1 MRDLLSLQ
9 SKIQDEYVRQVYCE
23 AVASYNAQAYRS
35 AILTAWLAAY
45 VDLMKKIESIKG
57 NEIAERFQN
66 KVNKMRHEENDSV
79 KIKSALEIEKKIIVT
94 AVELSLIDKAEKRF
108 LEELH
113 ECRHKCAH
121 PTTNDVV
128 YIFEP
133 TEEQVRYL
141 LSGVIDNCLSFSA
154 LPKNNRIIQ
163 VLMNDLSKDFP
174 LEQDLFEFY
183 KSKYIDKIPLN
194 TQRQLIKI
202 IAMEAVCPSS
212 KEKWAEDGLEISS
225 PDLIAK
231 RCMQILKCLYI
242 FSKDLLI
249 EVFADQSTKLLSGDS
264 FYRFVGV
271 FSSFD
276 FFRDHLALD
285 LYLKCKAKFSQAIE
299 NEYERPWELF
309 LNGFPHDQELREESE
324 KLFNSDY
331 FLSCKENLTELIKN
345 GDLDN
350 DELKKLVESSIDK
363 LENSSSYN
371 EADYLARLIVE
382 LAPALKGDDILRIST
397 ILFKNNQVFESSSMD
412 RLIRNIALNS
422 LKKET
427 ANYWKEFA
435 ENGMNKKKPA
445 LLNPD
450 LSPSYDSVMKF
461 IYDRSVEELKK
472 S

>member
-9 SKIQDEYVRQVYCE
+9 SKIQDVYVRQIYCE

-35 AILTAWLAAY
+35 AILTAWLAVY
-45 VDLMKKIESIKG
+45 VDLMKKIESIGG
-57 NEIAERFQN
+57 NKIAEEFQT
-66 KVNKMRHEENDSV
+66 KVNKMRLEKNDSAR
-79 KIKSALEIEKKIIVT
+79 IKSALDIEKGIIST
-94 AVELSLIDKAEKRF
+94 AKDLSLIDEAEEKF
-108 LEELH
+108 LRELH

-121 PTTNDVV
+121 PTTDDTV

-154 LPKNNRIIQ
+154 LPKNNQIIQ
-163 VLMNDLSKDFP
+163 ILMNDLSKDFP

-183 KSKYIDKIPLN
+183 KSKYIDKIPQN

-202 IAMEAVCPSS
+202 IAIEAVCPSS
-212 KEKWAEDGLEISS
+212 KEKWAECGLEISS

-231 RCMQILKCLYI
+231 RCMQILKCI
-242 FSKDLLI
+242 NTFSKDLLI
-249 EVFADQSTKLLSGDS
+249 EVFTNQSKKLSNGDS
-264 FYRFVGV
+264 SYRFVGV

-276 FFRDHLALD
+276 FFRDHLDRD
-285 LYLKCKAKFSQAIE
+285 LYFICKAKFNKAIE
-299 NEYERPWELF
+299 SEYDKPWELL
-309 LNGFPHDQELREESE
+309 LNGFPYDQELREESE

-331 FLSCKENLTELIKN
+331 FLSHEKNLTELSKN

-350 DELKKLVESSIDK
+350 DELKKLVDCCIDK
-363 LENSSSYN
+363 LEKSSSYS

-382 LAPALKGDDILRIST
+382 LAPVLEGNDILKISA
-397 ILFKNNQVFESSSMD
+397 ILFKNNQVFESFSMD
-412 RLIRNIALNS
+412 RLIKNIALNS
-422 LKKET
+422 MKKET

-435 ENGMNKKKPA
+435 ENGMEKKKPE

-450 LSPSYDSVMKF
+450 LSPSYDSVMKW
-461 IYDRSVEELKK
+461 IYNRAIEELKK